1 VIWVNNIERHSIIVE
16 GMSCE
21 HCKKAVEEAVKSL
34 SGVLAAEV
42 DLGTKTLTV
51 EFNSDGEML
60 TKIKEAVDEEG
71 YTAL

>member
-1 VIWVNNIERHSIIVE
+1 MNNIERHCIIVD

-34 SGVLAAEV
+34 PGVLAAEV
-42 DLGTKTLTV
+42 DLDKKTLTV
-51 EFNSDGEML
+51 EFSANDEML

-71 YTAL
+71 YTVV